1 MLYFALQFL
10 TFLLPSCLA
19 AFYVTKSCILAS
31 PSLLT
36 AYTMAAIALGS
47 AVWAVPDDEGYIYVV
62 IFCALFVAVIL
73 RYRSGPTLWDMNV
86 WGSIVTAL
94 TFGVG
99 VIMIYIST
107 TEEASSF
114 NSNEGL
120 RLDENDLSCVLFVTL
135 SLVMNILARRNT
147 RKVLRVRAPATE
159 TLHQYVAAPTTK
171 VSLPIRPTAN
181 AFKYAQCNG
190 GGGLDG
196 IYGIYDTTNHDVARW
211 EGGVNLVK
219 SQAEEA

>member
-10 TFLLPSCLA
+10 FWLLPNCLA
-19 AFYVTKSCILAS
+19 VFYVTKSCILAS

-62 IFCALFVAVIL
+62 IFWALFVAVCL
-73 RYRSGPTLWDMNV
+73 RYRSGPTLWNM
-86 WGSIVTAL
+86 WGRIVTAL
-94 TFGVG
+94 TILVG
-99 VIMIYIST
+99 VIMIYVSI
-107 TEEASSF
+107 TEKTDLF

-120 RLDENDLSCVLFVTL
+120 RLDENDLWCVAFVTL

-147 RKVLRVRAPATE
+147 RKVLRVRLPAMW
-159 TLHQYVAAPTTK
+159 HYVAAPTTK

-181 AFKYAQCNG
+181 EFKYAQCKG